1 MPPSMYSKDEKV
13 LCFHQELLYDAKI
26 LEVRLK
32 DPSDKKSPH
41 EYLVHYK
48 GWKNTWD
55 DWVLEDRLRKA
66 SDENRELASN
76 LRRDVEQSARKQ
88 AKPASKKRAM
98 SDRSSVR
105 DSEERG
111 ASVPGRGGK
120 RARGENDIEKPS
132 DCNHDMART
141 KKHELYPEGYD
152 DRKGSQKAEESDY
165 CEDSY
170 DIEQSCDSEVSYDP
184 EVPYDTEESFSSLE
198 IDSLK
203 GLPLFCDLD
212 DFDEAGHSND
222 LHEVCDLDEIY
233 DLEDAHNHREESF
246 NTRPSIR
253 IVMPDNLKSLIVDD
267 WERVTKNG
275 SVVAL
280 PAPKPVRQ
288 ILQDWRDEEEPKRRE
303 NRIDVDVLDEVI
315 AGMLEYFDVMLDKVL
330 LYRYERAQYRVLRNK
345 FQETKNFGPVDVYGA
360 EHLIRLFSLLPELL
374 AQTNMDVSNTQ
385 RMREELSKLS
395 LWLSRNSEKYFRTEY
410 IPAEQ
415 SYDEA
420 DDSSS

>member
-88 AKPASKKRAM
+88 AKPTAKKRAM

-120 RARGENDIEKPS
+120 RARGENDIEK
-132 DCNHDMART
+132 
-141 KKHELYPEGYD
+141 
-152 DRKGSQKAEESDY
+152 EEN
-165 CEDSY
+165 
-170 DIEQSCDSEVSYDP
+170 
-184 EVPYDTEESFSSLE
+184 FS
-198 IDSLK
+198 
-203 GLPLFCDLD
+203 
-212 DFDEAGHSND
+212 
-222 LHEVCDLDEIY
+222 
-233 DLEDAHNHREESF
+233 
-246 NTRPSIR
+246 TRPSIR

-288 ILQDWRDEEEPKRRE
+288 IFQDWRDEEEPKRRE

-315 AGMLEYFDVMLDKVL
+315 SGMLEYFDVMLDKVL
-330 LYRYERAQYRVLRNK
+330 LYRYERAQYRVFRSK
-345 FQETKNFGPVDVYGA
+345 FQDTKNFGPVDVYGG

-395 LWLSRNSEKYFRTEY
+395 LWLSRKSEKYFRTEY